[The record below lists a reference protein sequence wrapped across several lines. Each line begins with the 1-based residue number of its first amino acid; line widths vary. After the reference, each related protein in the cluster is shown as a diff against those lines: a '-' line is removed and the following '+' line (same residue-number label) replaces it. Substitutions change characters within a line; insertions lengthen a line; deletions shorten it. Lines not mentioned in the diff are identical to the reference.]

1 MITQKVT
8 PKMLAEWKKIYE
20 QYKNILV
27 PNRKSGAELLH
38 YLQSNYSLTE
48 ITDEKA
54 LRVISENICMNQFYA
69 EKLPDGQQPI
79 PKAFYLEDIGNGH
92 KFYTLENQDSSD
104 LWGDE
109 ITKILVSIDLCSGFY
124 MVEGSTM
131 LWDELLAFQ
140 GLDEKDLTKFVI
152 VAEYI
157 NALKRFGK
165 LDSAVKHAQQ

>member
-48 ITDEKA
+48 ITDEKV

-92 KFYTLENQDSSD
+92 KFYTPENQDSSD

-109 ITKILVSIDLCSGFY
+109 ITKIFVGIDLCGGFY

-165 LDSAVKHAQQ
+165 LDSAVEHAQQ